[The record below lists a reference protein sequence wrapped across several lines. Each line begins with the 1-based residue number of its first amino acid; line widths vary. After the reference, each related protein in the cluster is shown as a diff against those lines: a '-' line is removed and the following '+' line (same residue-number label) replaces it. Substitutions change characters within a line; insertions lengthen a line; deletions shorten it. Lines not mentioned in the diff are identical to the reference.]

1 MVAMAAIPDPGRSPL
16 RVLLRRYR
24 RSLVAIYG
32 VTAVENTFDLL
43 YPFAIGLAI
52 DDLLASSY
60 RGLALVVT
68 IWVLHTIVGVIR
80 QTWDTR
86 VFARIYAEA
95 ATGLVTGQ
103 RGAGADASTVAAR
116 STLVR
121 DLVDSLEYDASR
133 VIGAAFAIVGSLVM
147 LLLYD
152 PLVALVAAALLVP
165 EVWFNTRLAR
175 RS

>member
-1 MVAMAAIPDPGRSPL
+1 MAAMAAIPDPGRQPL
-16 RVLLRRYR
+16 RAILRRYR
-24 RSLVAIYG
+24 WPLLATYGATAI
-32 VTAVENTFDLL
+32 ENTFDLL

-60 RGLALVVT
+60 RGLALVVG
-68 IWVLHTIVGVIR
+68 IWVLHTVVGVVR

-86 VFARIYAEA
+86 VFARIYTEA

-103 RGAGADASTVAAR
+103 RGAGADASMVAAR

-133 VIGAAFAIVGSLVM
+133 VIGAAFAIIGSR
-147 LLLYD
+147 
-152 PLVALVAAALLVP
+152 
-165 EVWFNTRLAR
+165 VWPAGRGSSTAR
-175 RS
+175 